1 MKKIKNI
8 DEIEKNN
15 YTVSEVLN
23 IANLTLKRLN
33 KSGNLEITPELF
45 EKYMITLIQLH
56 TTEEIQ
62 NFQKI
67 NYYEISEKYVLI
79 KDIKISHKDLMA
91 YTEVTLD
98 WIKYLNRFTVESY
111 IYCLIEVIFWYK
123 PSEINFIAEEIKNE
137 KIGRKM

>member
-23 IANLTLKRLN
+23 IANLTLKRLI

-45 EKYMITLIQLH
+45 EKYMTTLIQLH